1 MRKNIYITEEISN
14 FLSQI
19 TDKPLNSLPKDIQHV
34 LNKHQTSLGMH
45 PSFPSDETESFDM
58 MVTKTRFDEIIKQV
72 KELKLDDYSSTSI
85 NKHLQNL
92 ITKCKEIEKNF
103 KNKLENICYNH
114 IIDIFKVPEGL
125 VAFKCTLVEHV
136 DDGKANVINNDSFT
150 FINSKQHDRL
160 HDAVYKRRII
170 NAIITGGAKRLSV
183 INKTLIGELYEVSP
197 ELPKLYKDIM
207 ILSDYLLFTK
217 NNIGISDKNKK
228 QSGISY
234 LTIGNENTKN
244 KIIVEGEIFPVLLH
258 ESIRGFLE
266 MFAAYGLPAS
276 KKESEYVMSK
286 ADFVN
291 AEPWDNRIGPI
302 LWDYIMTAFDNPSTE
317 MIPMLLTIL
326 FSQKNTKFNEFLKE
340 FFTNT
345 KRGKEIAQKILNKAY
360 NEIESDNFEEIMQ
373 KKQTETTIIND
384 NYFRP
389 EEL

>member
-1 MRKNIYITEEISN
+1 
-14 FLSQI
+14 
-19 TDKPLNSLPKDIQHV
+19 
-34 LNKHQTSLGMH
+34 
-45 PSFPSDETESFDM
+45 
-58 MVTKTRFDEIIKQV
+58 
-72 KELKLDDYSSTSI
+72 
-85 NKHLQNL
+85 
-92 ITKCKEIEKNF
+92 
-103 KNKLENICYNH
+103 
-114 IIDIFKVPEGL
+114 
-125 VAFKCTLVEHV
+125 
-136 DDGKANVINNDSFT
+136 
-150 FINSKQHDRL
+150 
-160 HDAVYKRRII
+160 
-170 NAIITGGAKRLSV
+170 
-183 INKTLIGELYEVSP
+183 
-197 ELPKLYKDIM
+197 
-207 ILSDYLLFTK
+207 
-217 NNIGISDKNKK
+217 
-228 QSGISY
+228 
-234 LTIGNENTKN
+234 
-244 KIIVEGEIFPVLLH
+244 
-258 ESIRGFLE
+258 